1 MGGVAGVSDFFTIN
15 PNLKYFFLAGGGGG
29 VRGARVSE
37 FFHRDSNPN
46 LIFFFFEGGGCW
58 VG

>member
-1 MGGVAGVSDFFTIN
+1 M
-15 PNLKYFFLAGGGGG
+15 
-29 VRGARVSE
+29 RGARVSE

-46 LIFFFFEGGGCW
+46 LKKNYFFLRGGG